1 MIVPMVSLG
10 AVGVISV
17 WANICPKQSHDL
29 VAAYQAG
36 DVAKA
41 RHIQLQYLDLIN
53 ALFCEVNP
61 IPVKEAMN
69 QLGMG
74 VGGYR
79 LPLCEI
85 SPSGRETVR
94 RALEVLR

>member
-1 MIVPMVSLG
+1 M
-10 AVGVISV
+10 
-17 WANICPKQSHDL
+17 QFH
-29 VAAYQAG
+29 
-36 DVAKA
+36 
-41 RHIQLQYLDLIN
+41 YLDLIN

-69 QLGMG
+69 QLGMN

-85 SPSGRETVR
+85 SQSGREQVR